1 MAVKNSRTS
10 NAETGRAQI
19 DEKRMKEELRNTLAD
34 VLGIDVFEADAKMLA
49 GSIFEDEQKI
59 SVFMLGIEYAYNASR
74 FTAAE
79 RKVIEKHG
87 INPDKFTAAWNELAD
102 LRLTRGLYK
111 QAIEERKKQQA
122 RE

>member
-1 MAVKNSRTS
+1 MT
-10 NAETGRAQI
+10 
-19 DEKRMKEELRNTLAD
+19 
-34 VLGIDVFEADAKMLA
+34 EAA
-49 GSIFEDEQKI
+49 
-59 SVFMLGIEYAYNASR
+59 FMLGIEYAYNASR